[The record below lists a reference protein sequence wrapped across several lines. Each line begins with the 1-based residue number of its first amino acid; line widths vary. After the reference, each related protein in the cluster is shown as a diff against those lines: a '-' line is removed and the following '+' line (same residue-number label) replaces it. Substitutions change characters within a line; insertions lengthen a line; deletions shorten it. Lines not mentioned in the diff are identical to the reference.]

1 MVVPR
6 RSHRSFLGERPC
18 SRLVLGR
25 GAPYYYCS
33 QCIRGL
39 PGLTGAHLARR
50 PGARRPDAKHIRRH
64 ATDLALTFGGIRERR
79 SKHLGLEVVKH
90 RCGDESPVFG
100 SGYGE
105 SGSLLS
111 TPLRGL
117 YTLNLVS
124 LAPNA
129 QTLLSGIVSY
139 PSTTKFSGTIQRRL
153 AWPLHKD
160 DTHDQMGCTSVL
172 NFFGTFPSAARLCE
186 SPEGSFTRRRSLQS
200 GRAIAPEATGGS
212 MHLYNLS
219 KPFPGLAYTC
229 YFLNFYRGQA
239 T

>member
-1 MVVPR
+1 MNSP
-6 RSHRSFLGERPC
+6 LGD
-18 SRLVLGR
+18 
-25 GAPYYYCS
+25 
-33 QCIRGL
+33 IRAG
-39 PGLTGAHLARR
+39 
-50 PGARRPDAKHIRRH
+50 
-64 ATDLALTFGGIRERR
+64 R

-117 YTLNLVS
+117 YTLTLVS

-172 NFFGTFPSAARLCE
+172 NFFGTFPSAAGSIVREPRRELYASE
-186 SPEGSFTRRRSLQS
+186 KSPERASNCSGSDRRKHAPLQPLKALPGTCVHLLFFEFLQGPSHIISVTMAIRRCLSGFRPPRPSERATARSSL
-200 GRAIAPEATGGS
+200 
-212 MHLYNLS
+212 
-219 KPFPGLAYTC
+219 
-229 YFLNFYRGQA
+229 
-239 T
+239 